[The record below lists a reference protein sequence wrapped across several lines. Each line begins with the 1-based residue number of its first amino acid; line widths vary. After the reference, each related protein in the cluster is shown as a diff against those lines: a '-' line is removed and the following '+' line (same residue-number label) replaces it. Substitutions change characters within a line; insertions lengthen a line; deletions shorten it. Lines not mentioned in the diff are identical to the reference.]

1 MGFPIVRAFTAMPDP
16 AELTPNWT
24 HAGRVMRSVTH
35 DVNNQLGAVLAY
47 AELIALAPERHAE
60 TAQMAREI
68 ASAVR
73 DSTTMLDTV
82 AALVAHDSVTV
93 ETINLPDLLT
103 RVVALFRFE
112 LDRGGSG
119 IEVQFPRE
127 VCAFPG
133 VRSRMVR
140 AFVHTLRHAA
150 NHALASQP
158 KAKVIVRVTH
168 TPVDFR
174 VEIETKGGG
183 NLPLVS
189 VFPEVLSEARD
200 HLHYHH
206 GDLTWSDP
214 AAILEIPRDTR
225 LIKPTSTR

>member
-1 MGFPIVRAFTAMPDP
+1 MPDP
-16 AELTPNWT
+16 GDLALNWT

-60 TAQMAREI
+60 TSQMAREI

-82 AALVAHDSVTV
+82 AALVAHDVVTV
-93 ETINLPDLLT
+93 ETINVPDLLT
-103 RVVALFRFE
+103 RVIALFRFE
-112 LDRGGSG
+112 VDRGGSG

-150 NHALASQP
+150 NRALSAQP
-158 KAKVIVRVTH
+158 KAKVIVRVSH
-168 TPVDFR
+168 TPEDFR
-174 VEIETKGGG
+174 IEFETRGGG
-183 NLPLVS
+183 TVPVES
-189 VFPEVLSEARD
+189 EFPEYLREARE
-200 HLHYHH
+200 HLRYHH
-206 GDLTWSDP
+206 GDLTWADP
-214 AAILEIPRDTR
+214 VAVLEIPRDTR
-225 LIKPTSTR
+225 LIKPAGRS

>member
-1 MGFPIVRAFTAMPDP
+1 MSDP

-73 DSTTMLDTV
+73 DSTIMLDTV

-103 RVVALFRFE
+103 RVIALFRFE

-133 VRSRMVR
+133 VRSRIVR
-140 AFVHTLRHAA
+140 ALVHTLRHAA
-150 NHALASQP
+150 NRALTAAP
-158 KAKVIVRVTH
+158 KAKVIARITH
-168 TPVDFR
+168 TPEDFR

-183 NLPLVS
+183 S
-189 VFPEVLSEARD
+189 VPVESAFPEALSEARE
-200 HLHYHH
+200 HLRYHH
-206 GDLTWSDP
+206 GHLNWSDP
-214 AAILEIPRDTR
+214 VAVLEIPRDTR
-225 LIKPTSTR
+225 LIKPSSAR